1 MLEHALAYARRGFR
15 VMPLHNI
22 ENGICSCRP
31 SLKRPKAGAECPT
44 PGKHPRI
51 KTGRAFE
58 AATTDEQQIR
68 AWWQKWPRA
77 NIGIATGHQSRVC
90 VVDADSQAGVELL
103 KSIADRHGGLPAT
116 LMSRTGRDGVGIHW
130 WFSCE
135 EVSPTNSGGGLDIRG
150 DGGNLVAPPSMHV
163 SGRPYAWLND
173 APLAPMPPWLLHWF
187 ANRDREARPDRRQP
201 LGGGIELPA
210 HLRGRMPL
218 VGERAAI
225 HELPALADV
234 EAALEAIPNERLSW
248 DEWNRI
254 GMAVWRATDGSD
266 AGLDA
271 FDYFSQKSDK
281 YDPEGPEER
290 WRAYVGTPPTEIGFG
305 SLWYMAREAQ
315 PGWTPPTQVKRE
327 TIPKEMQAF
336 STGSPAATLPEQVT
350 AQPYTNGHT
359 LGQPGMNPAPLVFK
373 PRDPDNPL
381 IELNEKYAVI
391 GDVGGKCLVLG
402 WTPSKFDKSL
412 KVPSFQ
418 TFKSFS
424 ERYGSRYITVTTE
437 KANGPIEEAKQL
449 GTYWLKWTGR
459 KSYEAID
466 LVPNAEPI
474 LEGNVLNLWSGFSV
488 PAVAGSWRRMAE
500 HIVEV
505 LADGDHDSAAYIMR
519 FAAWAIQNPGERAEA
534 ALVFRGEKGSG
545 KGTFAGAL
553 RSIFG
558 QHGLQIF
565 SPKHLVGTFNAH
577 LRNCLLL
584 FADEAFWAG
593 DKQGES
599 TLKGLITEP
608 SLMIEQKGVDATP
621 WTNRLKVIMAANAD
635 WVVPA
640 GAAERRYAVFNV
652 SSKRVDDYAYFERV
666 RAEMG
671 AGGLSAMLHSLS
683 ALDLKGWHPRQ
694 IVKTAALREQKAQ
707 SMSPLQEWFE
717 NVLQEGR
724 VPGAGQAVDRSPASA
739 LLRQAQEEVPKMRD
753 VSAAALGR
761 FLRSKGCVKQHDVH
775 GSVWQFPRLAEARSQ
790 WAREFGGWTWIEDI
804 ADWRGRRA

>member
-1 MLEHALAYARRGFR
+1 MLEHALAYARMQMPVFRLSSAKVPLKNTHGHLDATLDEAVIRQWWDVPSPPNIGFACGDIF
-15 VMPLHNI
+15 VLDFD
-22 ENGICSCRP
+22 
-31 SLKRPKAGAECPT
+31 GAD
-44 PGKHPRI
+44 
-51 KTGRAFE
+51 
-58 AATTDEQQIR
+58 ATTSPWGSAIMR
-68 AWWQKWPRA
+68 AAQAAGGMPDTA
-77 NIGIATGHQSRVC
+77 
-90 VVDADSQAGVELL
+90 VVFTRRGVHFYFRSPAGVTIRTKNERRAE
-103 KSIADRHGGLPAT
+103 KGAPGVDIKAHGGY
-116 LMSRTGRDGVGIHW
+116 VV
-130 WFSCE
+130 C
-135 EVSPTNSGGGLDIRG
+135 
-150 DGGNLVAPPSMHV
+150 PPSV
-163 SGRPYAWLND
+163 SKGFTYHWRD
-173 APLAPMPPWLLHWF
+173 ATPIAEAPQWLLQCIESLG
-187 ANRDREARPDRRQP
+187 AVDRRAVP
-201 LGGGIELPA
+201 NISVPA
-210 HLRGRMPL
+210 HLQGRKGL
-218 VGERAAI
+218 VGDRARIRQPATTVDLDRI
-225 HELPALADV
+225 ESALRALPADAYDTWYQVGLALHSTGW
-234 EAALEAIPNERLSW
+234 EA
-248 DEWNRI
+248 
-254 GMAVWRATDGSD
+254 GDGTS
-266 AGLDA
+266 LA
-271 FDYFSQKSDK
+271 FDLFDRWSQSCPDK
-281 YDPEGPEER
+281 YSAAAVEDK
-290 WRAYVGTPPTEIGFG
+290 WRSFDQTSRGDVTLGTLFH
-305 SLWYMAREAQ
+305 LAKQA
-315 PGWTPPTQVKRE
+315 GWIEPRTE
-327 TIPKEMQAF
+327 TIPQEMRAF

-350 AQPYTNGHT
+350 AQPYTNGHA

-373 PRDPDNPL
+373 PRDSDNPL
-381 IELNEKYAVI
+381 IELNEKYSVI

-488 PAVAGSWRRMAE
+488 PAVAGSWQRMAE

-652 SSKRVDDYAYFERV
+652 SSKRVDDHAYFERV
-666 RAEMG
+666 RAEMA
-671 AGGLSAMLHSLS
+671 AGGLSAMLHALS
-683 ALDLKGWHPRQ
+683 NLDLKGWHPRL

-804 ADWRGRRA
+804 ADWRGRRV